1 MNHTGVVVAKI
12 DASQICVGD
21 ELSKE
26 RLLAELAKHKTV
38 PLDARDLLEKA
49 LSKATV
55 ENKRILLQETATWC
69 GPCHLFSRLL
79 QANRQWEKDY
89 VWVKMDHRWTG
100 ALEIMKELREGAAG
114 GIPWFV
120 ILDASGKKLATS
132 NLPDSG
138 RNIGFPSEDEG
149 QRHFA
154 SVLKSTRL
162 RMTDQ
167 EVEDLANAA
176 ANQK

>member
-1 MNHTGVVVAKI
+1 MGENG
-12 DASQICVGD
+12 S
-21 ELSKE
+21 
-26 RLLAELAKHKTV
+26 
-38 PLDARDLLEKA
+38 PLDWRFG
-49 LSKATV
+49 
-55 ENKRILLQETATWC
+55 N
-69 GPCHLFSRLL
+69 
-79 QANRQWEKDY
+79 Y
-89 VWVKMDHRWTG
+89 
-100 ALEIMKELREGAAG
+100 EGTPRRADG

-120 ILDASGKKLATS
+120 ILDASGKKLVTS

-138 RNIGFPSEDEG
+138 RNIGFPSEEEG

-167 EVEDLANAA
+167 EVEDLAKAA